1 MAERAGFCAICAP
14 AHSLPATE
22 TMDALHCLASVADS
36 RLPIAKGKPSGGRL
50 NMPFLERLLA
60 PGIHRMQH
68 MRLTAKFA
76 LLAIAFLVPM
86 AAMLYVALS
95 YSNLMLAAALLWLVG
110 SGYCLVSFWLS
121 TRRGLG
127 GISARLGKIS
137 ATNAA
142 SSFPARGR
150 DEIGVLINALNSL
163 QQVVGGIRT
172 SAGKISGSGE
182 QLVSLNHDLTEN
194 QQQHSHAVDETA
206 DNIKQISGKVQTN
219 RDNARHASHCAEE
232 AFAVATRGKD
242 TVDRVV
248 GTMQTITGSSRRIG
262 DIIGVIDEIAF
273 QTNLLA
279 LNASVEAARAGEQ
292 GRGFAV
298 VAAEVRNLAQRAAAA
313 ASEIKKL
320 INTSL
325 EDVDRGAS
333 LVASAGGTMNE
344 ILHSVSKVSEIM
356 SKISDA
362 SDTQAEDIARI
373 NQAVERIDR
382 GAASSTDLIGQTALI
397 AEALHEEVRFLL
409 AAAQVL
415 GENQATGA
423 NHAPV
428 QTPAEPLTVMAAVPR
443 SLASS
448 RASRASG
455 AGRLPAAGLKRAG

>member
-1 MAERAGFCAICAP
+1 
-14 AHSLPATE
+14 
-22 TMDALHCLASVADS
+22 
-36 RLPIAKGKPSGGRL
+36 
-50 NMPFLERLLA
+50 MPFLERLLA
-60 PGIHRMQH
+60 PGVRRMQH

-86 AAMLYVALS
+86 AAMLYVAWS

-172 SAGKISGSGE
+172 SAGKIGGAGE
-182 QLVSLNHDLTEN
+182 RLASLNRDLTEN
-194 QQQHSHAVDETA
+194 QDQHSHAVDETA

-219 RDNARHASHCAEE
+219 RDNSRHASHCAEE
-232 AFAVATRGKD
+232 AFAVATRGKE

-397 AEALHEEVRFLL
+397 AESLREEVRFLL
-409 AAAQVL
+409 TAAQVL
-415 GENQATGA
+415 GENQAPGENQESGA
-423 NHAPV
+423 AHAPV
-428 QTPAEPLTVMAAVPR
+428 QTPAEPLTEVAAVPR
-443 SLASS
+443 SLS
-448 RASRASG
+448 ASRTSR